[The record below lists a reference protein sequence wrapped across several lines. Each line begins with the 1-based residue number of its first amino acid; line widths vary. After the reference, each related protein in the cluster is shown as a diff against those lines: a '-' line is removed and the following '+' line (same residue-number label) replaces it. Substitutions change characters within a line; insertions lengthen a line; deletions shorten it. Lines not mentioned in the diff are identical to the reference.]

1 MASKPIV
8 AGTDGSEESLQAV
21 GWAAREAA
29 LRGAPLRIVATA
41 GLLPRMRPHTDET
54 QYETVTD
61 VLVDDRDRAL
71 AMAAERAAKAAAG
84 VLIDTDELTGPTA
97 QSVTQS
103 GAGALMLVLG
113 SRGTGA
119 FTALLLGSV
128 SRYAASHAS
137 SPVVVIRDEPSVPR
151 GLIGVG
157 VADTD
162 SCRDALSFALEEAS
176 LRHASLHAVHAWRT
190 PQTEISRAGQF
201 FTESSAQ
208 AAADAARQLAGL
220 LDECRA
226 KYPDVPVTQEVVHGH
241 PARALAGLSARAD
254 LVVIGRRPGAPGPGS
269 VRHALLN
276 HAHGPVA
283 VVPSPAGPSPAGPS

>member
-8 AGTDGSEESLQAV
+8 AGTDGSEESLRAV
-21 GWAAREAA
+21 DWAAREAA

-41 GLLPRMRPHTDET
+41 GLLPRMRPHTSAG

-71 AMAAERAAKAAAG
+71 ALAAERAAKTAAG

-97 QSVTQS
+97 QAVTES

-137 SPVVVIRDEPSVPR
+137 SPVMVIRDEPPAPH

-162 SCRDALSFALEEAS
+162 SCRDALTFALEEAS
-176 LRHASLHAVHAWRT
+176 LRHAGLHAVHAWHA
-190 PQTEISRAGQF
+190 PQSEITRAGPLP
-201 FTESSAQ
+201 TESSAQ
-208 AAADAARQLAGL
+208 AAADAATALAGV

-226 KYPDVPVTQEVVHGH
+226 KYPDVQVTHEVVHG
-241 PARALAGLSARAD
+241 PPGRALVGLSARTD
-254 LVVIGRRPGAPGPGS
+254 LVVIGRRPGEPGPGS

-283 VVPSPAGPSPAGPS
+283 VVPS

>member
-8 AGTDGSEESLQAV
+8 AGTDGSEESLRAV
-21 GWAAREAA
+21 DWAAREAA

-41 GLLPRMRPHTDET
+41 GLLPRMRPHTSAG

-71 AMAAERAAKAAAG
+71 TLAAERAAKAAAG
-84 VLIDTDELTGPTA
+84 VLIDTDELNGPTA
-97 QSVTQS
+97 QAVTES

-137 SPVVVIRDEPSVPR
+137 SPVMVIRDEPPAPH
-151 GLIGVG
+151 GLVGVG

-162 SCRDALSFALEEAS
+162 SCRDALTFALEEAS
-176 LRHASLHAVHAWRT
+176 LRHAGLHAVHAWHA
-190 PQTEISRAGQF
+190 PQSEITRAGPLP
-201 FTESSAQ
+201 TESSAQ
-208 AAADAARQLAGL
+208 AAADAATALAGV

-226 KYPDVPVTQEVVHGH
+226 KYPDVPVTHEVVHGH
-241 PARALAGLSARAD
+241 PGRALVGLSARTD
-254 LVVIGRRPGAPGPGS
+254 LVVIGRRPGEPGPGS

-283 VVPSPAGPSPAGPS
+283 VVPS

>member
-8 AGTDGSEESLQAV
+8 AGTDGSEESLRAV
-21 GWAAREAA
+21 DWAAREAA
-29 LRGAPLRIVATA
+29 LRGAPLRIVGTA
-41 GLLPRMRPHTDET
+41 ALLPRMSPRAGASGSTYD
-54 QYETVTD
+54 TVTD
-61 VLVDDRDRAL
+61 VLDKDRDRAL
-71 AMAAERAAKAAAG
+71 ATAAERAAKTAAD

-97 QSVTQS
+97 QAVTEAGS
-103 GAGALMLVLG
+103 GALMLVLG

-137 SPVVVIRDEPSVPR
+137 SPVVVTRDASPVTH

-157 VADTD
+157 VGDPDGCADTL
-162 SCRDALSFALEEAS
+162 AFAFEAAN
-176 LRHASLHAVHAWRT
+176 LRHARLHAIHSWHT
-190 PQTEISRAGQF
+190 PQSEITRAGPIPA
-201 FTESSAQ
+201 ESGAQ
-208 AAADAARQLAGL
+208 AAADAASQLAAL

-226 KYPDVPVTQEVVHGH
+226 KYPDVEVTHEVVHGH
-241 PARALAGLSARAD
+241 PGRALVGLSARAD
-254 LVVIGRRPGAPGPGS
+254 LVVIGRRAGAPGPGS

-283 VVPSPAGPSPAGPS
+283 VVPS

>member
-8 AGTDGSEESLQAV
+8 AGTDGSEESLRAV
-21 GWAAREAA
+21 DWAAREAA

-41 GLLPRMRPHTDET
+41 GLLPRMRPHTSAGEYD
-54 QYETVTD
+54 TVTD
-61 VLVDDRDRAL
+61 VLVEDRDRAL
-71 AMAAERAAKAAAG
+71 AAAAERAAKTAAG

-97 QSVTQS
+97 QAVTESGS
-103 GAGALMLVLG
+103 GAQMLVLG

-119 FTALLLGSV
+119 FAALLLGSV

-137 SPVVVIRDEPSVPR
+137 SPVVVTRDESPAPH

-162 SCRDALSFALEEAS
+162 SCRDALAFALEEAS
-176 LRHASLHAVHAWRT
+176 LRHASLHAVHAWHT
-190 PQTEISRAGQF
+190 PQTDISRAGQS
-201 FTESSAQ
+201 FTESGAQ

-220 LDECRA
+220 LEECRA
-226 KYPDVPVTQEVVHGH
+226 KYPDVPVTHEVVHGH
-241 PARALAGLSARAD
+241 PGRALAGLSARTD
-254 LVVIGRRPGAPGPGS
+254 LVVIGRRPGTPGPGS

-283 VVPSPAGPSPAGPS
+283 IVPS